1 MDSGSIFAFYF
12 GVSWAIKQKW
22 GQIYTFDGRVRLLPA
37 NGQQRKVKPRTLAN
51 PKMHR
56 PTRENQMNNNS
67 RIYAVGGG
75 KGGTGKSFITASLGT
90 ILAQQ
95 GKKVLLVDL
104 DLGAAN
110 LHTFLALGKPQISL
124 KQYLNKE
131 VHDINDVVMQTAH
144 PNLSVISSSGCS
156 LEIANLYYAQK
167 VKLIKAIKKLS
178 YDYLFIDL
186 GSGTHYNT
194 LDFYLISNEGI
205 IITTPEPISIENM
218 FRFIKSIYLRK
229 IKEVLK
235 NNRLNIICRDYLKK
249 IKDSQIKSFSDV
261 MNFVKQYDA
270 ENDANIEN
278 CIKDHKIGL
287 ILNQF
292 RWQVDKNFGHEL
304 TKICNKHLYFNYH
317 FLGNVSSDNKIG
329 DATMKDRVF
338 VNEYGY
344 AKTATE
350 LYNVARVI
358 ADESYEAELSLPLVS

>member
-1 MDSGSIFAFYF
+1 
-12 GVSWAIKQKW
+12 
-22 GQIYTFDGRVRLLPA
+22 
-37 NGQQRKVKPRTLAN
+37 
-51 PKMHR
+51 MHR
-56 PTRENQMNNNS
+56 PTREKQMNSNS
-67 RIYAVGGG
+67 RIYGVGGG

-131 VHDINDVVMQTAH
+131 IHDINDVVMQTAH

-178 YDYLFIDL
+178 YDYLLIDL

-249 IKDSQIKSFSDV
+249 VKDSQIKSFSDV

-270 ENDANIEN
+270 ENDANIES

-350 LYNVARVI
+350 LYNVARAI
-358 ADESYEAELSLPLVS
+358 ADESYEADLSLDLVS

>member
-1 MDSGSIFAFYF
+1 M
-12 GVSWAIKQKW
+12 VNPLN
-22 GQIYTFDGRVRLLPA
+22 LL
-37 NGQQRKVKPRTLAN
+37 N

-56 PTRENQMNNNS
+56 STCENQMNNGS
-67 RIYAVGGG
+67 PIYTVGGG

-104 DLGAAN
+104 DLGASN

-131 VHDINDVVMQTAH
+131 VHDINEVVVQTNQ
-144 PNLSVISSSGCS
+144 PNLSVISSAGCS

-167 VKLIKAIKKLS
+167 VKVIRGIKKLS
-178 YDYLFIDL
+178 YDYIFIDL

-205 IITTPEPISIENM
+205 IVTTPESISVENM
-218 FRFIKSIYLRK
+218 FRFLKSIYLRK
-229 IKEVLK
+229 VKAVLK
-235 NNRLNIICRDYLKK
+235 DYGLNIICREYLNRVN
-249 IKDSQIKSFSDV
+249 DSPVKLFSHIMD
-261 MNFVKQYDA
+261 FVKQYDVQNNA
-270 ENDANIEN
+270 TVEK
-278 CIKDHKIGL
+278 CIKNQKIGL

-292 RWQVDKNFGHEL
+292 RWQVDKDFGHEL

-317 FLGNVSSDNKIG
+317 FLGNVSSDHKIS

-338 VNEYGY
+338 VNEYSY
-344 AKTATE
+344 AKTAKEICT
-350 LYNVARVI
+350 VALAIVN
-358 ADESYEAELSLPLVS
+358 ETYEPELSLPLVS

>member
-1 MDSGSIFAFYF
+1 
-12 GVSWAIKQKW
+12 
-22 GQIYTFDGRVRLLPA
+22 
-37 NGQQRKVKPRTLAN
+37 
-51 PKMHR
+51 MHR

-67 RIYAVGGG
+67 RIYSVGGG

-249 IKDSQIKSFSDV
+249 VKDSQIKSFSDV

-270 ENDANIEN
+270 ENDANIES

-350 LYNVARVI
+350 LYNVARAI
-358 ADESYEAELSLPLVS
+358 ADQSYEADLSLDLVS

>member
-1 MDSGSIFAFYF
+1 
-12 GVSWAIKQKW
+12 
-22 GQIYTFDGRVRLLPA
+22 
-37 NGQQRKVKPRTLAN
+37 
-51 PKMHR
+51 
-56 PTRENQMNNNS
+56 
-67 RIYAVGGG
+67 
-75 KGGTGKSFITASLGT
+75 
-90 ILAQQ
+90 
-95 GKKVLLVDL
+95 
-104 DLGAAN
+104 
-110 LHTFLALGKPQISL
+110 
-124 KQYLNKE
+124 
-131 VHDINDVVMQTAH
+131 
-144 PNLSVISSSGCS
+144 

-178 YDYLFIDL
+178 YDYLLIDL

-218 FRFIKSIYLRK
+218 FSFIKSIYLRK

-270 ENDANIEN
+270 ENDANIES

-292 RWQVDKNFGHEL
+292 SWQVDKNFGHEL

-344 AKTATE
+344 AKTVTE
-350 LYNVARVI
+350 LYNVARAI
-358 ADESYEAELSLPLVS
+358 ADESYEADLSLPLVS

>member
-1 MDSGSIFAFYF
+1 MINPL
-12 GVSWAIKQKW
+12 K
-22 GQIYTFDGRVRLLPA
+22 LL
-37 NGQQRKVKPRTLAN
+37 N

-56 PTRENQMNNNS
+56 STCENQMNNGS
-67 RIYAVGGG
+67 PIYTVGGG

-104 DLGAAN
+104 DLGASN

-131 VHDINDVVMQTAH
+131 VHDINEVVVQTNQ
-144 PNLSVISSSGCS
+144 PNLSVISSAGCS

-167 VKLIKAIKKLS
+167 VKVIRGIKKLS
-178 YDYLFIDL
+178 YDYIFIDL

-205 IITTPEPISIENM
+205 IVTTPESISVENM
-218 FRFIKSIYLRK
+218 FRFLKSIYLRK
-229 IKEVLK
+229 VKTVLK
-235 NNRLNIICRDYLKK
+235 NYDLNIICREYLNRVN
-249 IKDSQIKSFSDV
+249 DSPVKLFSHIMD
-261 MNFVKQYDA
+261 FVKQYDVQNNA
-270 ENDANIEN
+270 TVEK
-278 CIKDHKIGL
+278 CIKNQKIGL

-304 TKICNKHLYFNYH
+304 TKICNKHLYFNYY
-317 FLGNVSSDNKIG
+317 FLGNVSSDHKIS

-338 VNEYGY
+338 VNEYSY
-344 AKTATE
+344 AKTAKEICT
-350 LYNVARVI
+350 VALAIVN
-358 ADESYEAELSLPLVS
+358 ETYEPELSLPLVS

>member
-1 MDSGSIFAFYF
+1 
-12 GVSWAIKQKW
+12 
-22 GQIYTFDGRVRLLPA
+22 
-37 NGQQRKVKPRTLAN
+37 
-51 PKMHR
+51 
-56 PTRENQMNNNS
+56 MNSNS
-67 RIYAVGGG
+67 RIYGVGGG

-235 NNRLNIICRDYLKK
+235 NNRLNIICRDYLKRV
-249 IKDSQIKSFSDV
+249 KDSQIKSFSDV

-270 ENDANIEN
+270 ENDANIES

-329 DATMKDRVF
+329 DATMNDRVF

-350 LYNVARVI
+350 LYNVARAI
-358 ADESYEAELSLPLVS
+358 ADESYEADLSLDLVS